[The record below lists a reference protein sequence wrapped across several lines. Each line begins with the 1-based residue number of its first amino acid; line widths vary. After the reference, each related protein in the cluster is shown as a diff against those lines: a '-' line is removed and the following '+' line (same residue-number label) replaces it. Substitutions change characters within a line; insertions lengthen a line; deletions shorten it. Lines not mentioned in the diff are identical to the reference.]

1 MANPELIKSI
11 EVCSPFGDD
20 GLAIH
25 CPICGHLITREDDLD
40 FCEHCLA
47 AYLDGDL
54 IGTNQIGE
62 AIFEERT
69 RPDLFEGNEVNPYK
83 MLSTGSNFIFT
94 NQTGGM
100 ACGPVWSD
108 LDLVFEAYPERL
120 TLKQGE
126 DSED

>member
-47 AYLDGDL
+47 GDL
-54 IGTNQIGE
+54 IGTNQLGE
-62 AIFEERT
+62 AIFGERT

-94 NQTGGM
+94 NQTGAWPAALFGQI
-100 ACGPVWSD
+100 WI
-108 LDLVFEAYPERL
+108 
-120 TLKQGE
+120 
-126 DSED
+126 